1 MAPRLVPVA
10 ILADERR
17 GIVWMLGAMFCF
29 VSMDAMVKL
38 ALGGIRVEQVLWA
51 RYFFHF
57 VLLAI
62 FIAPR
67 AGRVLATA
75 RLGLQLARSLL
86 LLVTTFF
93 FFTGLK
99 FLPLADMSALMMVAP
114 IVVTGLSVPILKE
127 KVGPRRWA
135 GVAMGMVGAL
145 IIIRPGTGVFG
156 LAALFPLGAALCYSF
171 YQITTRLLSH
181 HDRPL
186 TTLFY
191 TALVGAALMS
201 LTMPAVWQPLTG
213 ADWALLVA
221 IGLVGAIGHFALIKS
236 LEAAPASTVAP
247 FGYTAILWA
256 TLYGFVLFGD
266 WPDHWTLVGAVLIV
280 GSGLYILHRE
290 RARRRQDND

>member
-1 MAPRLVPVA
+1 MTSKSVLS
-10 ILADERR
+10 DELR
-17 GIVWMLGAMFCF
+17 GIVWMLGAIFCF

-38 ALGGIRVEQVLWA
+38 AVGGMPVEQVLWA

-57 VLLAI
+57 ILLAV

-67 AGRVLATA
+67 VRRVVSTA
-75 RLGLQLARSLL
+75 RLGLQLSRSLL
-86 LLVTTFF
+86 LLVTTFL

-99 FLPLADMSALMMVAP
+99 FLPLADMSALMMLAP

-127 KVGPRRWA
+127 KVGPRRWFGIA
-135 GVAMGMVGAL
+135 LGLIGAL
-145 IIIRPGTGVFG
+145 VIIRPGTGVFG
-156 LAALFPLGAALCYSF
+156 LAALFPLCAALCYSL

-181 HDRPL
+181 HDGSL

-191 TALVGAALMS
+191 TALVGAAATTLV
-201 LTMPAVWQPLTG
+201 LPAFWQPRV
-213 ADWALLVA
+213 ARDWVHLVA

-236 LEAAPASTVAP
+236 LEAAPASTVTP

-256 TLYGFVLFGD
+256 TLYGFLFFGD
-266 WPDHWTLVGAVLIV
+266 WPDLWTLVGAALIV

-290 RARRRQDND
+290 RARRRRGDD